1 MRSTTSGSQH
11 GAEVRSECGD
21 PRSWSDSGVSSR
33 SSGTRYKREFWFQ
46 YIRDPERPW
55 SLTEIQLLRFSIV
68 VGLIWSHFW
77 KIMGRSRE
85 YTASIGESVDE
96 DHDMLL
102 HHVVD
107 PGPLR
112 IHSVSTA
119 SPVTQVIRD

>member
-1 MRSTTSGSQH
+1 
-11 GAEVRSECGD
+11 
-21 PRSWSDSGVSSR
+21 
-33 SSGTRYKREFWFQ
+33 
-46 YIRDPERPW
+46 
-55 SLTEIQLLRFSIV
+55 
-68 VGLIWSHFW
+68 
-77 KIMGRSRE
+77 MGRSRE